1 METSIPA
8 EERETTVVVGEL
20 DGMVR
25 IQTSIRR
32 HITKLRKHS
41 RATEVRTVRVGSSEE
56 VTFEIPAAE
65 WNPVTGIKRKGH
77 TLTEEQR
84 AAAAVRLAK
93 AREGAGK

>member
-32 HITKLRKHS
+32 HISRLRKAHDVQ
-41 RATEVRTVRVGSSEE
+41 EIRTVRVGSSEE
-56 VTFEIPAAE
+56 VTFEIPADL
-65 WNPVTGIKRKGH
+65 WNPVSGVKRRRAP
-77 TLTEEQR
+77 LSAEQR
-84 AAAAVRLAK
+84 QALADRLAK
-93 AREGAGK
+93 SRKGGK